1 MVQLEKPKQK
11 WVWSQVLGLIAI
23 TVALVAFRLTLF
35 NVQSGDY
42 LEYLRDWYERI
53 RSLGGLAALH
63 HQVGNY
69 AVPYQFL
76 IALFTYLPLRNLY
89 LYKALSVTFDIVFAV
104 YSAKLIHRVK
114 PKLNFLVPYTL
125 ILALP
130 TVILNSSAWGQA
142 DSIYT
147 AWLMVALWYLMNHQN
162 NRALIFFG
170 VALAFKLQA
179 ILLLPFFFYVY
190 WARRDYRHWYQFGWI
205 PVTVYAMNL
214 PGFLAGRSL
223 LTPLTI
229 YAGQTSDYKELALNI
244 ANFPKFLQL
253 AFPAAALDH
262 YELLKQ
268 GLMVLTCLIL
278 LAGFWYLRRLDL
290 TPQRFL
296 VVATWSFWT
305 CTMFLPSM
313 HDRYSYFVMVMLA
326 LVALLDCRM
335 IVVALVSIGISTVL
349 YLRYLLN
356 ADAAIDLLPLAII
369 QIINYC
375 GFTVG
380 TFLHSFR

>member
-1 MVQLEKPKQK
+1 MVQSKQR
-11 WVWSQVLGLIAI
+11 WSRAQVLGLIAI

-53 RSLGGLAALH
+53 RSLGGLEALH

-89 LYKALSVTFDIVFAV
+89 LYKALSVTFDIVLAV
-104 YSAKLIHRVK
+104 YSAKLIHWVH
-114 PKLNFLVPYTL
+114 PKINFLVPYTL
-125 ILALP
+125 VLALP

-147 AWLMVALWYLMNHQN
+147 AWLMIALWHLLNHQN
-162 NRALIFFG
+162 NRALVFFG

-179 ILLLPFFFYVY
+179 ILLLPFLFYVY
-190 WARRDYRHWYQFGWI
+190 WARRDYRYWYQFGWV

-253 AFPAAALDH
+253 AFPAAALAH
-262 YELLKQ
+262 YELLKRGADGFDLPDPLGRLLVPAPP
-268 GLMVLTCLIL
+268 GLDPATLLGGGDLELLDLYDVLALDARPL
-278 LAGFWYLRRLDL
+278 LLLRDGDASPRRLIGPPD
-290 TPQRFL
+290 
-296 VVATWSFWT
+296 
-305 CTMFLPSM
+305 
-313 HDRYSYFVMVMLA
+313 DRR
-326 LVALLDCRM
+326 C
-335 IVVALVSIGISTVL
+335 
-349 YLRYLLN
+349 
-356 ADAAIDLLPLAII
+356 P
-369 QIINYC
+369 
-375 GFTVG
+375 GFD
-380 TFLHSFR
+380 RD